1 MQKKLVVIM
10 LALALVFSLTACNT
24 TANTGNT
31 VSPAG
36 TASPANEAS
45 PANAASP
52 GGSTGKSEITISRV
66 IAPSSLEILDEDNP
80 MATSAT
86 YLIFDRLVDFDP
98 ITNDWI
104 PQIATSWK
112 QVDDVTWDFTIN
124 LDVTFHNGDKLT
136 MDDVV
141 YSFDRMADFPRAVD
155 NWNMVD
161 SVSYEGNIF
170 TIKFKNNYITTPAKV
185 LVQSF
190 IVNKAYIEANG
201 KDAIFLKPV
210 ATGPYKVTA
219 FTPLASVDL
228 EAYDGYYGKKPSI
241 DIIHYIGIPEND
253 ARYIAL
259 ESGQIQFAGDLDKI
273 SYDLAADDPNLAQIG
288 SLSKNNVCIAFNCQR
303 APFDNVNVRRAL
315 VASLN
320 IEAYAAFN
328 NEKVAKSLLY
338 TGYDDIYYEGKNY
351 PQFDLQKAKEMLAA
365 EGYNEKNPLK
375 FELLCV
381 NTYAGQ
387 EMWQADLK
395 SIGVEM
401 TLTRPEFG
409 TYVARETASDFDVLT
424 TGQGN
429 RGSNPYTDLD
439 RFSNDMFGSRN
450 FCLYTTPEV
459 QNLIN
464 KIRITTEATERANL
478 SHQLEDIL
486 SQDCPMVGIFNSF
499 TRGVTAK
506 GLEGIVFN
514 GWTTALIRNAYF
526 AN

>member
-1 MQKKLVVIM
+1 MQRRFVVILLT
-10 LALALVFSLTACNT
+10 LALIFSLAACNN
-24 TANTGNT
+24 TANTGNSN
-31 VSPAG
+31 SPAG
-36 TASPANEAS
+36 SAGAGSAASPATAAN
-45 PANAASP
+45 PA
-52 GGSTGKSEITISRV
+52 GSTGKTEITISRS

-98 ITNDWI
+98 VTNEWL

-136 MDDVV
+136 MDDIV
-141 YSFDRMADFPRAVD
+141 YSFNRMADFPRAVD

-161 SVSYEGNIF
+161 KVSYQGNVF
-170 TIKFKNNYITTPAKV
+170 TIKFKNSYISTPAKV

-190 IVNKAYIEANG
+190 IVDKAYIEANG
-201 KDAIFLKPV
+201 KDAIYLKPV

-241 DIIHYIGIPEND
+241 DIIHYIAIPEND

-273 SYDLAADDPNLAQIG
+273 SYDLAANDPNLAQIG
-288 SLSKNNVCIAFNCQR
+288 SLSKNNLCIAFNCKR

-315 VASLN
+315 VTSLN

-351 PQFDLQKAKEMLAA
+351 PAFDLQKAKEMLAA

-381 NTYAGQ
+381 VPYAGQ

-401 TLTRPEFG
+401 TLSRPEFG
-409 TYVARETASDFDVLT
+409 TYIARETSSDFDVLT

-429 RGSNPYTDLD
+429 RGNNPYTDLD
-439 RFSNDMFGSRN
+439 RFSNDMLGSRN
-450 FCLYTTPEV
+450 FTLYTTPAV
-459 QNLIN
+459 QDLIDQ
-464 KIRITTEATERANL
+464 IRVTTDETERTNL
-478 SHQLEDIL
+478 SHQLEDLL
-486 SQDCPMVGIFNSF
+486 SQDCPMVGLYNSF
-499 TRGVTAK
+499 TRGAVAK

-514 GWTTALIRNAYF
+514 GWTTALVRDAFF